1 MGLRVAPVVAL
12 IMICFAA
19 NSVIT
24 RYLVLVSKVSPFLV
38 TTIRFVS
45 GFVILLTLAGIR
57 PASFRHPKMNS
68 TYLLG
73 GLFLG
78 VYGFSISY
86 GYLFI
91 PVAAGTLVF
100 YTSVVMTMVA
110 YSLIKDKEKLTLRLC
125 LGLLLGLLG
134 VITITFG
141 KVSAVTLPGVLLMI
155 ATGASWGLYS
165 VYGRR
170 FEVTFGYTFNS
181 FLILGTFALV
191 LSPAI
196 SYLDPLT
203 LANLS
208 PFDLGLVLYMGMV
221 STALSYIFWNRAM
234 NQIPAYLGGV
244 VQVIVPI
251 LAAIMGI
258 VFLAERVTMPLIL
271 GGALVLSGIYLV
283 QFRRSSVATK
293 PN

>member
-1 MGLRVAPVVAL
+1 
-12 IMICFAA
+12 MICFAV

-45 GFVILLTLAGIR
+45 GLVVLLALTSFR
-57 PASFRHPKMNS
+57 PASFSPAKINS
-68 TYLLG
+68 TYMPG
-73 GLFLG
+73 ALFLG

-110 YSLIKDKEKLTLRLC
+110 YSIIKDKEKLTIRLSF
-125 LGLLLGLLG
+125 GLLLGLLG
-134 VITITFG
+134 VITISFG
-141 KVSAVTLPGVLLMI
+141 KVRAVTLPGVLLMI

-170 FEVTFGYTFNS
+170 FPVTFGYTFNS
-181 FLILGTFALV
+181 FLMLGVFAAV
-191 LSPAI
+191 ASPAMA
-196 SYLDPLT
+196 YLDRAT
-203 LANLS
+203 LANVS
-208 PFDLGLVLYMGMV
+208 PLDLGLALYMGMV
-221 STALSYIFWNRAM
+221 STALSYVLWNRTM
-234 NQIPAYLGGV
+234 KQIPAYLGGV
-244 VQVIVPI
+244 VQIVVPI

-258 VFLAERVTMPLIL
+258 VFLAEQITIPLIL

-283 QFRRSSVATK
+283 QFKRPPSR
-293 PN
+293 P